1 MSLDMGR
8 SGLGSLFSYST
19 AHWSASLA
27 LDSGCVLA
35 ALQSSSH
42 PCLLPL
48 DGPLGDEWLAH
59 TSLHSCPGAWEHQG
73 LDQPHENSFQQY
85 LQASMHTLDWEP
97 ACEAVSGSC
106 QDWAYS
112 LLPKSSQTT
121 NVR

>member
-1 MSLDMGR
+1 MGR

-19 AHWSASLA
+19 AHWPASLA
-27 LDSGCVLA
+27 LDLGCVLVS
-35 ALQSSSH
+35 LQSSSH

-48 DGPLGDEWLAH
+48 DDEWLAH
-59 TSLHSCPGAWEHQG
+59 TSLHFCPGAWEHQG
-73 LDQPHENSFQQY
+73 VDQPHENSFQQY
-85 LQASMHTLDWEP
+85 LQASMHSLDWKP
-97 ACEAVSGSC
+97 TCEAMSGSC